1 MEEFRR
7 AINNRLKYRKWV
19 KILFLQLI
27 FKYMDFFT
35 IFLIAVGLSM
45 DSFAVSITSGL
56 VLKRIDFRNA
66 AKIAFSLG
74 FFQALMPTIGWLIG
88 IKIQSYIESFDHWIA
103 FGLLFIIGMKMI
115 LESLK
120 EDEEDKNFNPLN
132 LKILLMMSL
141 ATSIDALVAGISF
154 AFIEYNWFISGFII
168 GATTFIISMLGILF
182 GKKMGHRFG
191 NKMEIVGGIIL
202 IFIGARILFEH
213 LGYL

>member
-1 MEEFRR
+1 ME
-7 AINNRLKYRKWV
+7 L
-19 KILFLQLI
+19 L
-27 FKYMDFFT
+27 T
-35 IFLIAVGLSM
+35 IFLIALGLSA

-56 VLKRIDFRNA
+56 VLNRIDFKNA

-88 IKIQSYIESFDHWIA
+88 TRIQSYIESFDHWIA
-103 FGLLFIIGMKMI
+103 FGLLSVIGIKMI

-120 EDEEDKNFNPLN
+120 KDEEDKNFNPLN
-132 LKILLMMSL
+132 IKILLMMSL

-168 GATTFIISMLGILF
+168 GAITFIISMLGILF
-182 GKKMGHRFG
+182 GKKMGNRFG
-191 NKMEIVGGIIL
+191 NKMEILGGIIL
-202 IFIGARILFEH
+202 IFIGVRILFQH